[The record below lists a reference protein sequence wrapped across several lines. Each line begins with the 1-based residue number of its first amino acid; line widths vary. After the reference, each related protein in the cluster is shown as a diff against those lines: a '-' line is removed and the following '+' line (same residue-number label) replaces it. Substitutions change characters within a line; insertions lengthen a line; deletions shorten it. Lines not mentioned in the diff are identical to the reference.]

1 MTRTRRLGAT
11 LATTLLALVALSLG
25 NPPAGAQPDGVEVT
39 VQPGPAGVVPT
50 APRLPV
56 RVTLRS
62 ESSRTVNLEVTTS
75 TGSQFYRVELNS
87 GAPTQ
92 TNAVMPRP
100 SGRIEATVRTLDGD
114 RLGSGEFLLDPKN
127 ERANVVG
134 IGTSISGGNK
144 PRNVPSIAKIDEAT
158 LIPLDS
164 ELLDVPGA
172 LDALGALV
180 LGPGDVERLSDD
192 QQRRVS
198 AWVARG
204 GNLALDQ
211 ARTDPL
217 PVLGTAAEAGD
228 RTAVGTGWVRFTN
241 GLGAKGDWSQVVE
254 PAVAANGQPGQEQ
267 FIDDLVFGPDGM
279 WNDMLGGVGF
289 LQVSY
294 LPAWVIGLAV
304 LVTALLVGPVL
315 WWALRSRKRRRL
327 MWLAAPTMSL
337 VVAGALLLAGRGALA
352 DASTTAIGSAVS
364 TEWGTSGMLALGTTP
379 DDSELVLGDQGEVW
393 ASKPRAVMT
402 GSGTDR
408 RAEQPLGTNDFGY
421 AGIGT
426 VSVDDGAAVSLN
438 AVDRPDGK
446 VDVSVT
452 NHTAGP
458 LVDVNIGGFSRQ
470 RGFGDVAAGATEK
483 MEFEATEDL
492 NPLTEVFPSSN
503 VDGGCVDMFCTGLP
517 PGDQFGQGGVKPVA
531 ARGRI
536 TVSGTLN
543 APLNV
548 GGNSHK
554 TSLYVTVSAPVVP
567 PKNDPTAGAG
577 TSIKVETV
585 GEPLID
591 PNAIIDATGLE
602 DDSGLPVDD
611 FDEGGGAPPL
621 GLDGL
626 PSAEPPAD
634 MPTPSPATVVGAAQS
649 DPTSEPLLTFVRIS
663 SPLDLPAAVCAA
675 HTVIDDAQL
684 WTGATWEPLPMK
696 DGRFNDKRFAE
707 PNEAQRYRLP
717 AIKAGDAV
725 FLRFTSNLAANP
737 AAALNCSEAP

>member
-1 MTRTRRLGAT
+1 
-11 LATTLLALVALSLG
+11 
-25 NPPAGAQPDGVEVT
+25 
-39 VQPGPAGVVPT
+39 
-50 APRLPV
+50 
-56 RVTLRS
+56 
-62 ESSRTVNLEVTTS
+62 
-75 TGSQFYRVELNS
+75 
-87 GAPTQ
+87 
-92 TNAVMPRP
+92 
-100 SGRIEATVRTLDGD
+100 
-114 RLGSGEFLLDPKN
+114 
-127 ERANVVG
+127 
-134 IGTSISGGNK
+134 
-144 PRNVPSIAKIDEAT
+144 
-158 LIPLDS
+158 
-164 ELLDVPGA
+164 
-172 LDALGALV
+172 
-180 LGPGDVERLSDD
+180 
-192 QQRRVS
+192 
-198 AWVARG
+198 
-204 GNLALDQ
+204 
-211 ARTDPL
+211 
-217 PVLGTAAEAGD
+217 
-228 RTAVGTGWVRFTN
+228 
-241 GLGAKGDWSQVVE
+241 
-254 PAVAANGQPGQEQ
+254 
-267 FIDDLVFGPDGM
+267 
-279 WNDMLGGVGF
+279 
-289 LQVSY
+289 
-294 LPAWVIGLAV
+294 
-304 LVTALLVGPVL
+304 
-315 WWALRSRKRRRL
+315 
-327 MWLAAPTMSL
+327 
-337 VVAGALLLAGRGALA
+337 
-352 DASTTAIGSAVS
+352 
-364 TEWGTSGMLALGTTP
+364 
-379 DDSELVLGDQGEVW
+379 
-393 ASKPRAVMT
+393 
-402 GSGTDR
+402 
-408 RAEQPLGTNDFGY
+408 
-421 AGIGT
+421 
-426 VSVDDGAAVSLN
+426 
-438 AVDRPDGK
+438 
-446 VDVSVT
+446 
-452 NHTAGP
+452 
-458 LVDVNIGGFSRQ
+458 
-470 RGFGDVAAGATEK
+470 

-591 PNAIIDATGLE
+591 PNAIIGATGLE

-611 FDEGGGAPPL
+611 FDEGGGAPPV

-649 DPTSEPLLTFVRIS
+649 DPTSEPLPTFVRIS